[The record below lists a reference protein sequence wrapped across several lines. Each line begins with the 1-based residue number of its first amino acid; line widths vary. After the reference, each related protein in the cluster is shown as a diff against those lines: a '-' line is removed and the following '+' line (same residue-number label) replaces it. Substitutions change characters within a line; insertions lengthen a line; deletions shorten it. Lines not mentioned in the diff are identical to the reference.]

1 VRAAAALA
9 LALIPL
15 CACTPKAE
23 RPPAPPA
30 MTSLD
35 CGLGFEALKAKITDQ
50 PGLAAAPKD
59 PGEPY
64 RFYTAADQATSY
76 MITEAG
82 APGHPAILMEHAAQG
97 HETTTGCPYGDKAG
111 YAKLM
116 AYLDSLKAAHK

>member
-1 VRAAAALA
+1 
-9 LALIPL
+9 
-15 CACTPKAE
+15 
-23 RPPAPPA
+23 

-35 CGLGFEALKAKITDQ
+35 CSQPFEALKAAVVAQ
-50 PGLAAAPKD
+50 PDLVAAPKD

-76 MITEAG
+76 MITEEG
-82 APGHPAILMEHAAQG
+82 APGHPAILMQHAAG
-97 HETTTGCPYGDKAG
+97 GRETTTGCPYGDKAG